1 MIQKEDRW
9 IMEEI
14 FRLSDQAL
22 VRMINGLFGTEYQD
36 EEKIWKEWRDQ
47 EALSVCLKVG
57 GMNRY
62 EFSLRRLDGCLQICA
77 ENRGNIFVYEKMAVG
92 DVMQIRE
99 PQILYFG
106 KNHRE
111 EYSRTLEF
119 PGKERVELPIRVITL
134 EDCSARKLEE
144 NGMILFLPFLF
155 HCICELEV
163 SDRKKER
170 IWKEFICHDIV
181 EALDR
186 SFKKGSLTAF
196 DVQRMKQLCRHM
208 AWKMLVRE
216 KWMQELENQEE
227 MLSSLE
233 ADVKFLER
241 VHEMEMNKREQQYAT
256 PRCVPVPDSEL

>member
-1 MIQKEDRW
+1 MIQKEDLW

-22 VRMINGLFGTEYQD
+22 VRMINGLFGTEYHD
-36 EEKIWKEWRDQ
+36 GEKIWKEWRNQ

-77 ENRGNIFVYEKMAVG
+77 ENRGNIFLYEKMAVG

-134 EDCSARKLEE
+134 EECSARKLAEQD
-144 NGMILFLPFLF
+144 MILFLPFLF
-155 HCICELEV
+155 HCFSELEGQQ
-163 SDRKKER
+163 KEEK
-170 IWKEFICHDIV
+170 WKEFICHDIA
-181 EALDR
+181 EALEL
-186 SFKKGSLTAF
+186 SFQRGSLTAF

-208 AWKMLVRE
+208 AWKMLGRE
-216 KWMQELENQEE
+216 QWMQELENQEQ
-227 MLSSLE
+227 LLQSLE

-241 VHEMEMNKREQQYAT
+241 VHEMELNKKEQQNAT
-256 PRCVPVPDSEL
+256 LQCAPVPDSES